1 MRKKVKEFAVAMTA
15 ETTLAEIWSVCKT
28 PEEIRYV
35 LGQGERLLE
44 SAPRKKLSISLR
56 VRALQAFQDTPAHDI
71 TTLLVQKRLSI
82 GYGSAVQVKH
92 WLLERRLGSSAK

>member
-15 ETTLAEIWSVCKT
+15 ETTLDEIWSVCKT

-44 SAPRKKLSISLR
+44 SAPRKN
-56 VRALQAFQDTPAHDI
+56 F
-71 TTLLVQKRLSI
+71 RL
-82 GYGSAVQVKH
+82 ACV
-92 WLLERRLGSSAK
+92 